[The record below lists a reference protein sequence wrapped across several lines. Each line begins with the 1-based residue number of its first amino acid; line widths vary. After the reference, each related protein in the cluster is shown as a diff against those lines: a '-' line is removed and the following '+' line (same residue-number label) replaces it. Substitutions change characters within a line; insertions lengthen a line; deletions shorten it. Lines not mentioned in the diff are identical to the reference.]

1 MLARS
6 PAIESVVV
14 NVLLSVS
21 PEMGIIA
28 LSNKGRAYFLSYSR
42 VETVL
47 LMNR

>member
-1 MLARS
+1 LLARS

-28 LSNKGRAYFLSYSR
+28 LSNKGRAYFRTQGLRLSF
-42 VETVL
+42 L
-47 LMNR
+47 